1 MLFISVSVN
10 LIPRC
15 RYRPFSA
22 SARWLDHYKT
32 LGVNTQASKAQI
44 KSQFYLLSK
53 KHHPDISQDP
63 ESKEIYAAVSAA
75 YSVLSNDRERRAYDK
90 KMQQN
95 HRSFSSHS
103 PHLHPAAN
111 HNGEWSRRHPGATH
125 AWARRSY
132 QHPHEQKSNSAGP
145 SNSSASGFAQ
155 QGFRG
160 FTPHSG
166 RSTFMDSSSIHANAA
181 TDGDKSMFRRRMESV
196 HRDREKIEK
205 VSGSVRAFQVLLVLV
220 LISAVAAPSMRP
232 SNMSTTQ
239 SLPVNRLRAR
249 KRHLSDEE
257 LDLKHGSDSTISS
270 SLSDEIK

>member
-1 MLFISVSVN
+1 M
-10 LIPRC
+10 
-15 RYRPFSA
+15 
-22 SARWLDHYKT
+22 
-32 LGVNTQASKAQI
+32 Q
-44 KSQFYLLSK
+44 LSK

-75 YSVLSNDRERRAYDK
+75 YSVLSNDRERYMPIPRYVWNHWIIFSDFRRAYDK

-125 AWARRSY
+125 AWARRSH

-160 FTPHSG
+160 FAPHSG
-166 RSTFMDSSSIHANAA
+166 RSTFIDSSSIHANAA
-181 TDGDKSMFRRRMESV
+181 TDGDKSMFRRRMESI

-220 LISAVAAPSMRP
+220 LISAVAAPSMGP

-239 SLPVNRLRAR
+239 
-249 KRHLSDEE
+249 
-257 LDLKHGSDSTISS
+257 
-270 SLSDEIK
+270 